1 MKHDGTQFV
10 TPPLRRSAMALA
22 AVTLFA
28 AGACGDSAS
37 ASITL
42 GARYELTSYDSKLPY
57 TWRAIV
63 TSDGSFRCDD
73 KIVSGRL
80 LFGSGA
86 SVTEIIE
93 DQLFCS
99 DGTISPLS
107 ADTAT
112 GQYTRSG
119 SSLSLRLQGSL
130 RPQAGAPYDQTA
142 EVAGV
147 EVRILKT
154 ISRTAGGAGTLT
166 SPIVQVFTLVH

>member
-1 MKHDGTQFV
+1 
-10 TPPLRRSAMALA
+10 MALA

-28 AGACGDSAS
+28 AGALRRQR
-37 ASITL
+37 L
-42 GARYELTSYDSKLPY
+42 GAE
-57 TWRAIV
+57 
-63 TSDGSFRCDD
+63 
-73 KIVSGRL
+73 
-80 LFGSGA
+80 
-86 SVTEIIE
+86 
-93 DQLFCS
+93 
-99 DGTISPLS
+99 ISPLS
-107 ADTAT
+107 ADTAA

-130 RPQAGAPYDQTA
+130 RLQAGAPYDQTA